1 MITQEEM
8 AEFSVL
14 PKHLDGIV
22 SQLRMT
28 KEAEVAIF
36 LYGLEPGAYKVST
49 RCKGDRVDLSQIA
62 MKYHGGGHKKAAG
75 FTVEG
80 DDPWAL
86 IDGIVTDVKEQ
97 LAQ

>member
-1 MITQEEM
+1 M
-8 AEFSVL
+8 VWN
-14 PKHLDGIV
+14 
-22 SQLRMT
+22 R
-28 KEAEVAIF
+28 
-36 LYGLEPGAYKVST
+36 GLIRSAHAARETGST
-49 RCKGDRVDLSQIA
+49 LSQIA

>member
-1 MITQEEM
+1 
-8 AEFSVL
+8 
-14 PKHLDGIV
+14 
-22 SQLRMT
+22 
-28 KEAEVAIF
+28 
-36 LYGLEPGAYKVST
+36 
-49 RCKGDRVDLSQIA
+49 